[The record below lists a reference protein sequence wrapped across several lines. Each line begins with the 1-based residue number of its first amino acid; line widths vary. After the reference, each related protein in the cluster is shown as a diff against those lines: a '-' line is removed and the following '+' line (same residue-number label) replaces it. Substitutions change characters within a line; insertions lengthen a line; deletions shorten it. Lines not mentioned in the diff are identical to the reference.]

1 MFKQNPRTARR
12 IDARAND
19 IAEATERPEPV
30 ARPAPPPPNRPQ
42 PLPSSEQRSPDALE
56 RPLAHPAGK
65 QGSDGLQRGKGRS
78 RMRSLL
84 MLGGILAVSVAGG
97 GTWLSGGRI
106 VSSDDS
112 YVQAPKLMVSTD
124 ISGIVASVDVHQGQK
139 VAAGDEL
146 FRVDPAQF
154 QIALESAKAQLAEVK
169 LTLQAAEQDY
179 QRLQSDIE
187 AQQAQVG
194 LAQVNYDRANALVRN
209 DYTSRATYD
218 QARYGLEA
226 AQKTLL
232 SLQQQ
237 AQVALIKLGGNA
249 DMPIE
254 QHPQY
259 LQAKAQ
265 VDEAQRQLDH
275 TIVRAPFAGVVTEV
289 DALQPG
295 TYLVAQTAALTNT
308 GAIGLVGTDDMWV
321 DTNVKETDL
330 TYVKVGDPAE
340 VDIDAYPGHPWHGKV
355 ASIYPASGAE
365 FSILPA
371 QNSSGNWVKVV
382 QRIPV
387 RIDLVRTADDPPL
400 RAGMTA
406 SVSIDTGH
414 RRSLSDLWGGGSMA
428 APAARQDGSNGQPNG

>member
-1 MFKQNPRTARR
+1 MFKPNPRTARR
-12 IDARAND
+12 IDASASD
-19 IAEATERPEPV
+19 IEETTERPEPV
-30 ARPAPPPPNRPQ
+30 ARPAT
-42 PLPSSEQRSPDALE
+42 PLPSRPLPSEQRAPGALE
-56 RPLAHPAGK
+56 RPQAPPAG
-65 QGSDGLQRGKGRS
+65 QRGSDAPRRGKGRS
-78 RMRSLL
+78 RLRAFL
-84 MLGGILAVSVAGG
+84 MLGGILAVIVAGSDFWLRG
-97 GTWLSGGRI
+97 GGI
-106 VSSDDS
+106 VSTDDS
-112 YVQAPKLMVSTD
+112 YVQAPKLMVATD
-124 ISGIVASVDVHQGQK
+124 ISGMVASVDVHQGQK

-146 FRVDPAQF
+146 FRVDPTQF
-154 QIALESAKAQLAEVK
+154 QIALDSAKAQLAEMR
-169 LTLQAAEQDY
+169 LILEAAEQDY
-179 QRLQSDIE
+179 QRLQSDIA

-237 AQVALIKLGGNA
+237 AQVALTKLDGNA
-249 DMPIE
+249 DMPVE

-275 TIVRAPFAGVVTEV
+275 TIVRAPFAGIVTEV
-289 DALQPG
+289 DTLQPG

-321 DTNVKETDL
+321 DSNVKETDL
-330 TYVKVGDPAE
+330 TYVKAGDPVE
-340 VDIDAYPGHPWHGKV
+340 VDVDAYPGHVWHGKV
-355 ASIYPASGAE
+355 TSIYPASGAE

-387 RIDLVRTADDPPL
+387 RIDLMRASDDPPL

-406 SVSIDTGH
+406 TVSIDTGH
-414 RRSLSDLWGGGSMA
+414 RRTLSDLWGGGSA
-428 APAARQDGSNGQPNG
+428 APTAASQDGSHGQPNG